1 MDIETKKIPVEVYHN
16 ISKIKCYHMLLWRAY
31 NILIKELLDM
41 DRNILL
47 QIIIKTI
54 NNTTS
59 LNGLILILLIWGI
72 YLKINRDSAL
82 VLSIKKRNI
91 IYQYTK
97 IKLEKMKTKR
107 QINNTL
113 GIRNGPNRTEIKDLS
128 I

>member
-1 MDIETKKIPVEVYHN
+1 
-16 ISKIKCYHMLLWRAY
+16 MLLWRAY

-97 IKLEKMKTKR
+97 IKLEKIKTKR

-113 GIRNGPNRTEIKDLS
+113 GIRNGPNRTEIKDLL